1 MHHAHSDRNNILFLP
16 RSCTNAK
23 REKERTEKGERD
35 AYNIDHRFWPQSLW
49 QPSEGNN

>member
-35 AYNIDHRFWPQSLW
+35 AYNIDHRFWPQSL
-49 QPSEGNN
+49 